1 MKDPEHKDISDPT
14 FSFADFS
21 LQLTGGRLRWFA
33 SVLSVVSAGF
43 FVYLL
48 TQGDKA
54 VLYFPFV
61 IAGQAAFWT
70 IGMAFLIL
78 TAIAVVNWRNWLR
91 RKKDTAKRSTGPT

>member
-14 FSFADFS
+14 FSFADFR

-33 SVLSVVSAGF
+33 SVLALLSAGF

-54 VLYFPFV
+54 ELYFPFV
-61 IAGQAAFWT
+61 ITGQAAFWT
-70 IGMAFLIL
+70 IGIAFLIW
-78 TAIAVVNWRNWLR
+78 TAIAVVNWRNWSR
-91 RKKDTAKRSTGPT
+91 RKKSAARNNVGVT